1 MANTTAQ
8 APLPPIA
15 RLLSERSVCDNENE
29 KSLDEL
35 REAAILSKLVYTTDP
50 KYTDDELE
58 MFHKVEELR
67 QKVLSELED
76 DIRTDDDFLMKFLR
90 SKHYDVEGAFNK
102 LKNYDSFYR
111 RHESWKEVH
120 VDVTS
125 HVFGDGVVN
134 VLESRDALGR
144 RVLWFRS
151 CNWQPSIVTPDQ
163 LLQAGALSSELT
175 FLEPGTQRAGLVII
189 YDMKDF
195 GLSHLRSVTPSFARR
210 MTFFMSECVPQKI
223 EALHVINEPTT
234 FSVLYSLYKR
244 FLDDRVKQR
253 LHFHGADLSSLH
265 EHVPV
270 DILPVELGGEHTHD
284 PKRWLALTEVQSV
297 VRELERLNF
306 RIVSDVVEEAC
317 EADEDDE
324 DDEADLFF
332 I

>member
-1 MANTTAQ
+1 MTEEK
-8 APLPPIA
+8 
-15 RLLSERSVCDNENE
+15 RLLSERSACCESENE
-29 KSLDEL
+29 KSLEEL
-35 REAAILSKLVYTTDP
+35 REAAILSKLVYLNDP

-58 MFHKVEELR
+58 IFYKVEELR
-67 QKVLSELED
+67 QKVLGELEH
-76 DIRTDDDFLMKFLR
+76 DIRTDDDFLMRFLR
-90 SKHYDVEGAFNK
+90 SKHYDVEGAFKK

-111 RHESWKEVH
+111 RHLGWKEVH

-134 VLESRDALGR
+134 VLEHRDALGR

-151 CNWQPSIVTPDQ
+151 CNWLPHQVSPDQ

-175 FLEPGTQRAGLVII
+175 FLEPSTQRAGLVII

-223 EALHVINEPTT
+223 ESLHVINEPTT

-270 DILPVELGGEHTHD
+270 DILPVELGGSHNHD
-284 PKRWLALTEVQSV
+284 PKRWLALTEVKSV

-306 RIVSDVVEEAC
+306 RIVSESVEEGC
-317 EADEDDE
+317 EAEE
-324 DDEADLFF
+324 EEEEEEEEEADLFF